1 MHKMGL
7 NYVAAMFVM
16 ALIILSACGSAATAT
31 ASLPAVILPRLTP
44 VNTAT
49 QAPVAQNTAAGPAST
64 SSGIQW
70 PSAMPADVPVFT
82 YGTITGSNNNVMGNV
97 QGAYNN
103 VPAEAFTKYQS
114 DLKSAGWTV
123 TVANQTAYGFEID
136 ATKGV
141 RTVVAMFIN
150 SKSTGLTG
158 AVTYNGHGS

>member
-1 MHKMGL
+1 MNL
-7 NYVAAMFVM
+7 YSVPAMFVM
-16 ALIILSACGSAATAT
+16 ALIILSACGSAATASP
-31 ASLPAVILPRLTP
+31 SLPAVIIPTLTP
-44 VNTAT
+44 VSTAT
-49 QAPVAQNTAAGPAST
+49 QAPVAQNTAAGPV
-64 SSGIQW
+64 SGNIQW

-158 AVTYNGHGS
+158 AVTYNGHGG

>member
-1 MHKMGL
+1 MRKMNL
-7 NYVAAMFVM
+7 YSVPAMFVM
-16 ALIILSACGSAATAT
+16 ALIVLSACGSAATAT
-31 ASLPAVILPRLTP
+31 PNLPAVILPTLAP
-44 VNTAT
+44 VSTAS
-49 QAPVAQNTAAGPAST
+49 QAPAAQNTAAGPAST

-70 PSAMPADVPVFT
+70 PSAMPADVPIFT

-114 DLKSAGWTV
+114 DLKSAGWTIS
-123 TVANQTAYGFEID
+123 VANQSANGFEID

>member
-1 MHKMGL
+1 MRKMGL
-7 NYVAAMFVM
+7 NSVTAMFVM
-16 ALIILSACGSAATAT
+16 ALIILSACGSAATAIPT
-31 ASLPAVILPRLTP
+31 ATVVSMPSLAP
-44 VNTAT
+44 VSTAT
-49 QAPVAQNTAAGPAST
+49 QAPVAQNTVAGPV
-64 SSGIQW
+64 SGNIQW

-114 DLKSAGWTV
+114 DLKSAGWTI
-123 TVANQTAYGFEID
+123 TVANQSAYGFEID
-136 ATKGV
+136 ASKGV